1 MQVLPEERSRQWTG
15 ERQDGGKMDAK
26 HKKILKYSVSLAVAA
41 VLLYFSFKG
50 VKWSDFISGLA
61 SCRWEFVAMSMIV
74 SMIAF
79 WLRGLRWRQILLPID
94 PSTSRLTAFNAVNIG
109 YIANFVFPRIGE
121 FVRCGV
127 ISARSAAEHSKSGHG
142 DKEVATYDRV
152 LGTVVLE
159 RGWDLLSML
168 VVAVLLLVFRWDRF
182 GAFFMEKMWE
192 PMSGR
197 LNFSLWWVV
206 AAVMVVFAACCWLV
220 WHFMD
225 TNRICAKT
233 VSVLKGILNGF
244 TSAFRMRGKL
254 MFLFYTVLI
263 WTMYWLMAVCTMLA
277 IPELG
282 DLNAMDALF
291 LMIAG
296 SFGWLVPVPGGFGSF
311 HFIVSLALST
321 IYGIP
326 FELGIIFATLSHE
339 SQAVTMALCGGIS
352 YFYETFRR

>member
-182 GAFFMEKMWE
+182 GAF
-192 PMSGR
+192 
-197 LNFSLWWVV
+197 
-206 AAVMVVFAACCWLV
+206 
-220 WHFMD
+220 
-225 TNRICAKT
+225 
-233 VSVLKGILNGF
+233 
-244 TSAFRMRGKL
+244 
-254 MFLFYTVLI
+254 
-263 WTMYWLMAVCTMLA
+263 
-277 IPELG
+277 
-282 DLNAMDALF
+282 
-291 LMIAG
+291 
-296 SFGWLVPVPGGFGSF
+296 
-311 HFIVSLALST
+311 
-321 IYGIP
+321 
-326 FELGIIFATLSHE
+326 
-339 SQAVTMALCGGIS
+339 
-352 YFYETFRR
+352 